1 MSWYELLLFTHIA
14 MAIIWV
20 GGGLMIQLFGIRVSM
35 SGDPSR
41 MATFGHD
48 VEWIANRTF
57 IPASLLAFV
66 SGVLLVVDSDFYGF
80 GDDWIVIALA
90 LYATT
95 FLAGLL
101 FLGPEAGRVGKL
113 TAEGS
118 PEAGPR
124 TLRLI
129 FFSRLDLAL
138 LFLLVYDMAVKPEL
152 GDASFFWGVA
162 GAAVAGGLVY
172 WRYRA
177 ALASGPA
184 PAPAEASEG

>member
-1 MSWYELLLFTHIA
+1 MRRS
-14 MAIIWV
+14 
-20 GGGLMIQLFGIRVSM
+20 
-35 SGDPSR
+35 
-41 MATFGHD
+41 
-48 VEWIANRTF
+48 ANSSVA
-57 IPASLLAFV
+57 ASLVSAVTIGKIGSNVNYLLELCAALSLA
-66 SGVLLVVDSDFYGF
+66 SGVVIAASEKHLPVRSAGAL
-80 GDDWIVIALA
+80 IVIGLA

-162 GAAVAGGLVY
+162 GAVVAGGLVY

-177 ALASGPA
+177 ALALGPA
-184 PAPAEASEG
+184 PAPERSGARSGCCSRRR